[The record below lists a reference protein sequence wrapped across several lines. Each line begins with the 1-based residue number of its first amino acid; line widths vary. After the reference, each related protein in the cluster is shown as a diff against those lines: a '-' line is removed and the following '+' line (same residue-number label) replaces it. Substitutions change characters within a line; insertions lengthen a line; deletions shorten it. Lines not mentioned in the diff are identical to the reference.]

1 LTERKTIKRTK
12 SPRISKINQQKEV
25 KRETK
30 KWMDGSRMETRKR
43 LAVVSLLVG
52 NEERMKESLAEKEPP
67 EKLNN

>member
-1 LTERKTIKRTK
+1 
-12 SPRISKINQQKEV
+12 
-25 KRETK
+25 
-30 KWMDGSRMETRKR
+30 MDGSRMETRKR